1 MATENINLF
10 IVQQIVHWLN
20 TPTNSYLGS
29 GYGIDLY
36 SELQKPLSDFS
47 SDRIIAKMYED
58 IPILS
63 KVGRGYVNIYAA
75 DNGIDDVRIFINV
88 GGSQVSSGLSG
99 GYLGGIDIDL
109 YALVQTGARGVIS
122 RRNAY
127 MERMREV
134 AKKEEQ
140 AAVKPLVDDITTD
153 GLFLYQPFERL
164 ILARQSGSIPEFN
177 EARLDNLFRQ
187 AGASF
192 SEKWGDGD
200 DIRPETL
207 SFSFAAKPNT
217 KYSFIYLAI
226 PTDIELHPLNKN
238 TIELVKA
245 KYMLLTSKARREN
258 GSYEGLT
265 LYPVK
270 VRTAG
275 GVAVDGVYTYD
286 LHYNPTATNRTGDV
300 YDWRLKLRNS
310 MGNGLSY
317 YNGWDIPNEYSEIQ
331 GGQGVAVT
339 NEDEL
344 IEAFKKIALYNLGK
358 IYPDNVVSPEFAA
371 WVKKNAESK
380 AKYENGAFPF
390 PVSVISYPS
399 DGKNVGAADYT
410 EKTVMRFDAPIDGA
424 LTSFFAN
431 KQKTFPYPISVGGI
445 KFAQMHGGVLEN
457 KDSKARKIEF
467 DLAKRIIGRLR
478 IIEGELKPHEFEF
491 LAYRYTDNLNV
502 LKTPLGATDF
512 MFWNLGYFTE
522 PPLFNVKETQ
532 NKLEQSDLN
541 ITRYAV
547 DMRDSPYG
555 ILYSRPFD
563 DWYAQTS
570 KSHELTLSF
579 AFFANKDTLKLVN
592 SVRDW
597 TVISLYAANT
607 EKDPTK
613 EANEK
618 PVFKIVLSGVN
629 GRSGLSLVNGN
640 GNAVCVLPHTEMNL
654 REGWNYVSLR
664 VKGNKAQF
672 TVNNGKDLHSINA
685 THDSINSL
693 TTDANSPNVF
703 MMIRGDKD
711 ILMGKQIGLP
721 CMIDELRVYD
731 RWLPDDDLMPIIGKK

>member
-36 SELQKPLSDFS
+36 SELQKPLSEFS
-47 SDRIIAKMYED
+47 SDRIIAKMYAD

-63 KVGRGYVNIYAA
+63 KVGRGYVNIYAR
-75 DNGIDDVRIFINV
+75 DNGIDDVKIFINV
-88 GGSQVSSGLSG
+88 GGSQATSGFSG

-109 YALVQTGARGVIS
+109 YALVQTGVRGVVS

-127 MERMREV
+127 MERMRAV
-134 AKKEEQ
+134 AKQVKQEE
-140 AAVKPLVDDITTD
+140 VKPLVGKITTD

-164 ILARQSGSIPEFN
+164 ILARQSSSIPEFS
-177 EARLDNLFRQ
+177 EARFDNLFRQ

-192 SEKWGDGD
+192 SERWGNGD

-207 SFSFAAKPNT
+207 SFSFTAKPNT
-217 KYSFIYLAI
+217 KYSFMYLAI
-226 PTDIELHPLNKN
+226 PTDIELNPLNKQ

-245 KYMLLTSKARREN
+245 KYILLINKARRDD
-258 GSYEGLT
+258 GSYKGLT

-270 VRTAG
+270 VRNEG
-275 GVAVDGVYTYD
+275 GVSVDGVYTYD
-286 LHYNPTATNRTGDV
+286 LHYNPTLNRVGDV
-300 YDWRLKLRNS
+300 YDWRLKLNNS

-317 YNGWDIPNEYSEIQ
+317 YNGWNIPNEYSEIQ
-331 GGQGVAVT
+331 GGKGIAVT

-344 IEAFKKIALYNLGK
+344 QEAFKKIALYNLDK

-371 WVKKNAESK
+371 WVKKNAEDK

-390 PVSVISYPS
+390 PVSVISSPI
-399 DGKNVGAADYT
+399 DGEAAGIADYI
-410 EKTVMRFDAPIDGA
+410 EKTVMRFDAPIDGS
-424 LTSFFAN
+424 LTSFFSN

-445 KFAQMHGGVLEN
+445 KFAQIFGGVLEN
-457 KDSKARKIEF
+457 KDSTERKIEF
-467 DLAKRIIGRLR
+467 DLAKRIIGRMR

-491 LAYRYTDNLNV
+491 LAYRYTDNLIV
-502 LKTPLGATDF
+502 LRTPLGATDF
-512 MFWNLGYFTE
+512 MFWNLGNFAE
-522 PPLFNVKETQ
+522 PPLFNIKETP
-532 NKLEQSDLN
+532 NKQEKSDLS
-541 ITRYAV
+541 ITRHAV

-563 DWYAQTS
+563 DWYAKTS

-579 AFFANKDTLKLVN
+579 ALFANENTLKLVN
-592 SVRDW
+592 SAKDW

-607 EKDPTK
+607 EKDPMK
-613 EANEK
+613 YANEK
-618 PVFKIVLSGVN
+618 PVFKIMFSGVS

-640 GNAVCVLPHTEMNL
+640 GDAVCVLPHTVMNL

-664 VKGNKAQF
+664 VSGAKAQF

-685 THDSINSL
+685 THESINSL
-693 TTDANSPNVF
+693 TTDAQSPSVF

-731 RWLPDDDLMPIIGKK
+731 RWLSDEYLMPIIGKK

>member
-1 MATENINLF
+1 MATESINLF
-10 IVQQIVHWLN
+10 IVSQIVHWLN

-36 SELQKPLSDFS
+36 SELQKPLSEFS

-63 KVGRGYVNIYAA
+63 GLGRGYVNIYAA
-75 DNGIDDVRIFINV
+75 DNGIDDVKIFINV
-88 GGSQVSSGLSG
+88 GGSQASGRLGG

-109 YALVQTGARGVIS
+109 YALAQTGARGVIS

-127 MERMREV
+127 MERMREG
-134 AKKEEQ
+134 AKKVEQ
-140 AAVKPLVDDITTD
+140 EVVKQLVQDITTD
-153 GLFLYQPFERL
+153 GLFIYQPFERL
-164 ILARQSGSIPEFN
+164 ILARQSSSMPEFN
-177 EARLDNLFRQ
+177 AARLGNMFRQ

-192 SEKWGDGD
+192 SERWGDGD
-200 DIRPETL
+200 DIRPETM
-207 SFSFAAKPNT
+207 SFSFTAKPNT
-217 KYSFIYLAI
+217 KYSFMYLAI
-226 PTDIELHPLNKN
+226 PTDIELQPLNKQ

-245 KYMLLTSKARREN
+245 KYMLLINKARRN
-258 GSYEGLT
+258 DGGYEGLT
-265 LYPVK
+265 LYPVR

-275 GVAVDGVYTYD
+275 GVMVDGVYTYD
-286 LHYNPTATNRTGDV
+286 LHYNPTSNQTGNV
-300 YDWRLKLRNS
+300 YDWRLKSNNS
-310 MGNGLSY
+310 MSGGLSY
-317 YNGWDIPNEYSEIQ
+317 YNGWDIPNEYSEIY
-331 GGQGVAVT
+331 GGRGVAVT
-339 NEDEL
+339 NKDEL
-344 IEAFKKIALYNLGK
+344 HEAFKKIALYNLGK

-371 WVKKNAESK
+371 WVKKNAEDK

-390 PVSVISYPS
+390 PVSVISSPS
-399 DGKNVGAADYT
+399 DGEQAGIADYI

-424 LTSFFAN
+424 LTSFFSN
-431 KQKTFPYPISVGGI
+431 KQKTFPYPINLGGI

-457 KDSKARKIEF
+457 KGSKKRKIEF
-467 DLAKRIIGRLR
+467 DLAKRIVDRLR
-478 IIEGELKPHEFEF
+478 IMEGELKPHEFEF
-491 LAYRYTDNLNV
+491 LAYRYDDNLNV
-502 LKTPLGATDF
+502 LRTPLGATDF
-512 MFWNLGYFTE
+512 MFWNLGYFAE
-522 PPLFNVKETQ
+522 PPLFNVKETP
-532 NKLEQSDLN
+532 NKQERSDLS

-547 DMRDSPYG
+547 DMRKSPYG

-563 DWYAQTS
+563 DWYAKTS

-579 AFFANKDTLKLVN
+579 AFFANANTLKLIN
-592 SVRDW
+592 LATDW

-607 EKDPTK
+607 EKDPMK

-618 PVFKIVLSGVN
+618 PVFKIMLSGVN

-640 GNAVCVLPHTEMNL
+640 GEAVCVLPHTDMNL

-664 VKGNKAQF
+664 VKGSIAQL

-685 THDSINSL
+685 THESINSL
-693 TTDANSPNVF
+693 TTDAQSPSVF

-731 RWLPDDDLMPIIGKK
+731 RWLSDDDLMPIIGKK

>member
-36 SELQKPLSDFS
+36 SELQKPLSEFS
-47 SDRIIAKMYED
+47 SDRIIAKMYAD

-63 KVGRGYVNIYAA
+63 KVGRGYVNIYAR
-75 DNGIDDVRIFINV
+75 DNGIDDVKIFINV
-88 GGSQVSSGLSG
+88 GGSQATSGFSG

-109 YALVQTGARGVIS
+109 YALVQTGVRGVVS

-134 AKKEEQ
+134 AQQVKQEE
-140 AAVKPLVDDITTD
+140 VKPLVGKITTD

-164 ILARQSGSIPEFN
+164 ILARQSSSIPEFS
-177 EARLDNLFRQ
+177 EARFDNLFRQ

-192 SEKWGDGD
+192 SERWGDGE

-207 SFSFAAKPNT
+207 SFSFTAKPNT
-217 KYSFIYLAI
+217 KYSFMYLAI
-226 PTDIELHPLNKN
+226 PTDIELNPLNKQ

-245 KYMLLTSKARREN
+245 KYILLINKARRDD

-270 VRTAG
+270 VRTDG

-286 LHYNPTATNRTGDV
+286 LHYNPTLNRAGDV
-300 YDWRLKLRNS
+300 YDWRLKLNNS

-317 YNGWDIPNEYSEIQ
+317 YNGWNIPNEYSEIQ
-331 GGQGVAVT
+331 GGKGVAVT

-344 IEAFKKIALYNLGK
+344 QEAFKKIALYNLDK

-371 WVKKNAESK
+371 WVKKNAEDK
-380 AKYENGAFPF
+380 AKYENGAFLF
-390 PVSVISYPS
+390 PVSVISSPI
-399 DGKNVGAADYT
+399 DGETAGIADYI
-410 EKTVMRFDAPIDGA
+410 EKTVMRFDAPIDGS
-424 LTSFFAN
+424 LTSFFSN

-445 KFAQMHGGVLEN
+445 KFAQFFGGVLEN
-457 KDSKARKIEF
+457 KDSTERKIEF
-467 DLAKRIIGRLR
+467 DLAKRIIGRMR

-491 LAYRYTDNLNV
+491 LAYRYTDNLTV
-502 LKTPLGATDF
+502 LRTPLGATDF
-512 MFWNLGYFTE
+512 MFWNLGNFAE
-522 PPLFNVKETQ
+522 PPLFNIKETP
-532 NKLEQSDLN
+532 NKQEKSDLS
-541 ITRYAV
+541 ITRHAV

-563 DWYAQTS
+563 DWYAKTS

-579 AFFANKDTLKLVN
+579 ALFANENTLKLVN
-592 SVRDW
+592 SAKDW

-613 EANEK
+613 YANEK
-618 PVFKIVLSGVN
+618 PVFKIMFSGVS

-640 GNAVCVLPHTEMNL
+640 GDAVCVLPHTVMNL

-664 VKGNKAQF
+664 VSGAKAQF
-672 TVNNGKDLHSINA
+672 TVNNGKDLHSVNA
-685 THDSINSL
+685 THESINSL
-693 TTDANSPNVF
+693 TTDAQNPSVF

-731 RWLPDDDLMPIIGKK
+731 RWLSDDSLMPIIGKK

>member
-1 MATENINLF
+1 MATESINLF
-10 IVQQIVHWLN
+10 IVSQIVHWLN

-36 SELQKPLSDFS
+36 SELQKPLSEFS

-63 KVGRGYVNIYAA
+63 GLGRGYVNIYAA
-75 DNGIDDVRIFINV
+75 DNGIDDVKIFINV
-88 GGSQVSSGLSG
+88 GGSQASGGVGG

-109 YALVQTGARGVIS
+109 YALAQTGARGVIS

-127 MERMREV
+127 MERMREG
-134 AKKEEQ
+134 AKKVEQ
-140 AAVKPLVDDITTD
+140 EAVKQLVQDITTD
-153 GLFLYQPFERL
+153 GLFIYQPFERL
-164 ILARQSGSIPEFN
+164 ILARQSSSMPEFN
-177 EARLDNLFRQ
+177 AARLGNMFRQ

-192 SEKWGDGD
+192 SERWGDGD
-200 DIRPETL
+200 DIRPETM
-207 SFSFAAKPNT
+207 SFSFTAKPNT
-217 KYSFIYLAI
+217 KYSFMYLAI
-226 PTDIELHPLNKN
+226 PTDIELQPLNKQ

-245 KYMLLTSKARREN
+245 KYMLLINKARRN
-258 GSYEGLT
+258 DGGYEGLT
-265 LYPVK
+265 LYPVR

-275 GVAVDGVYTYD
+275 GVMVDGVYTYD
-286 LHYNPTATNRTGDV
+286 LHYNPTSNQTGNV
-300 YDWRLKLRNS
+300 YDWRLKSNNS
-310 MGNGLSY
+310 MSGGLSY
-317 YNGWDIPNEYSEIQ
+317 YNGWDIPNEYSEIY
-331 GGQGVAVT
+331 GGRGVAVT
-339 NEDEL
+339 NKDEL
-344 IEAFKKIALYNLGK
+344 HEAFKKIALYNLGK

-371 WVKKNAESK
+371 WVKKNAEDK

-390 PVSVISYPS
+390 PVSVISSPS
-399 DGKNVGAADYT
+399 DGEQAGIADYI

-424 LTSFFAN
+424 LTSFFSN
-431 KQKTFPYPISVGGI
+431 KQKTFPYPINLGGI

-457 KDSKARKIEF
+457 KGSKKRKIEF
-467 DLAKRIIGRLR
+467 DLAKRIVDRLR
-478 IIEGELKPHEFEF
+478 IMEGELKPHEFEF
-491 LAYRYTDNLNV
+491 LAYRYDDNLNV
-502 LKTPLGATDF
+502 LRTPLGATDF
-512 MFWNLGYFTE
+512 MFWNLGYFAE
-522 PPLFNVKETQ
+522 PPLFNVKETP
-532 NKLEQSDLN
+532 NKQERSDLS

-547 DMRDSPYG
+547 DMRKSPYG

-563 DWYAQTS
+563 DWYAKTS

-579 AFFANKDTLKLVN
+579 AFFANANTLKLIN
-592 SVRDW
+592 LATDW

-607 EKDPTK
+607 EKDPMK

-618 PVFKIVLSGVN
+618 PVFKIMLSGVN

-640 GNAVCVLPHTEMNL
+640 GEAVCVLPHTDMNL

-664 VKGNKAQF
+664 VKGSIAQF

-685 THDSINSL
+685 THESINSL
-693 TTDANSPNVF
+693 TTDAQSPSVF

-731 RWLPDDDLMPIIGKK
+731 RWLSDDDLMPIIGKK